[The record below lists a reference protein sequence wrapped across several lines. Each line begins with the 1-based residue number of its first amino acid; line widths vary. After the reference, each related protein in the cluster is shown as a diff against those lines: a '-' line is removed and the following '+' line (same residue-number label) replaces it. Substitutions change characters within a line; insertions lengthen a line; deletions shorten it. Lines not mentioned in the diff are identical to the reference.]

1 MKTNILKNIIRTNS
15 FTNENKRLTAAYN
28 LDSVSSLQCQNE
40 LTKTNYKLALKKC
53 TRPYLM
59 NTLRNK
65 VQLIGNL
72 GNNPE
77 IITLDSGKKLAKF
90 SIATNDSYKNAQ
102 GEKVTDTQ
110 WHNVVAWNKT
120 AEIIERYLEKGN
132 EVALEGKLTSRS
144 YETKEGEKRY
154 ITEVVCN
161 ELLMLG
167 GK

>member
-1 MKTNILKNIIRTNS
+1 MS
-15 FTNENKRLTAAYN
+15 
-28 LDSVSSLQCQNE
+28 
-40 LTKTNYKLALKKC
+40 
-53 TRPYLM
+53 
-59 NTLRNK
+59 TLRNK

-72 GNNPE
+72 GNDPE
-77 IITLDSGKKLAKF
+77 IITLDSGKKLAKL
-90 SIATNDSYKNAQ
+90 SLATNESYKNAQ

-120 AEIIERYLEKGN
+120 AEIVEKYLQKGS
-132 EVALEGKLTSRS
+132 EVAIEGKLTTRS

>member
-1 MKTNILKNIIRTNS
+1 
-15 FTNENKRLTAAYN
+15 
-28 LDSVSSLQCQNE
+28 
-40 LTKTNYKLALKKC
+40 
-53 TRPYLM
+53 M

-90 SIATNDSYKNAQ
+90 SIATNENYKNAQ
-102 GEKVTDTQ
+102 GEKQTETQ

-120 AEIIERYLEKGN
+120 AEIVEKYLQKGN
-132 EVALEGKLTSRS
+132 EVAVEGKLTSRS
-144 YETKEGEKRY
+144 YDDKDGNKRY
-154 ITEVVCN
+154 VTEVVIS

-167 GK
+167 NKN